1 MASLHAAAVGAIEPT
16 GIAEFGDINHA
27 SGYDFMA
34 EEIRRIGGRKL
45 FLSTRND
52 IYGGGDAARE
62 WYLSARPPK
71 DLELLPGSEHGT
83 DLLRVDDL
91 LRKRVESLLLGFVD
105 EVASDRS

>member
-52 IYGGGDAARE
+52 IYGGGTRRVNGTCGNVRRRTSSCFPAPSTARICFASTTCSGNASRA
-62 WYLSARPPK
+62 YCS
-71 DLELLPGSEHGT
+71 GS
-83 DLLRVDDL
+83 
-91 LRKRVESLLLGFVD
+91 
-105 EVASDRS
+105 

>member
-1 MASLHAAAVGAIEPT
+1 L
-16 GIAEFGDINHA
+16 
-27 SGYDFMA
+27 
-34 EEIRRIGGRKL
+34 
-45 FLSTRND
+45 
-52 IYGGGDAARE
+52 
-62 WYLSARPPK
+62 WARPPK